1 MSLQKKS
8 AVPDGPLPEDL
19 VRRLGKHVSSPKAL
33 ALLCVTTLACLCP
46 MLLAL
51 RFWSAVPVLIETGL
65 IGVNGQDDSLPRW
78 ALFFLIPGLFCLLNL
93 ICHGQLWLN
102 QQRMTLPKPP
112 VRIFG
117 RWFFPIISA
126 PLTYFWTLRAA
137 KLSPTV
143 YAYLPI
149 LLGLGLLLLGAR
161 SFDCPRDAWAPLR
174 FSSAECSDAV
184 WAKSHVAAAFVYF
197 AAGLVCIAGAML
209 ADRFMLAAAPLAIAA
224 LLIPVLYTVIAERN
238 DYTL

>member
-1 MSLQKKS
+1 MSLRKNS

-19 VRRLGKHVSSPKAL
+19 VKRLGKHVSSPKAL
-33 ALLCVTTLACLCP
+33 TLLCVTTLACLCP

-51 RFWSAVPVLIETGL
+51 RFWSAVPALIETGL
-65 IGVNGQDDSLPRW
+65 IGANGQDDSLPRW

-117 RWFFPIISA
+117 RWFFPVISA

-149 LLGLGLLLLGAR
+149 LLGLGLLPVR
-161 SFDCPRDAWAPLR
+161 EAWGYR
-174 FSSAECSDAV
+174 
-184 WAKSHVAAAFVYF
+184 
-197 AAGLVCIAGAML
+197 
-209 ADRFMLAAAPLAIAA
+209 
-224 LLIPVLYTVIAERN
+224 
-238 DYTL
+238 